1 MQTIKDYLKQTG
13 YTQKRMA
20 NKLGV
25 SVMAVNSLLTGRRKF
40 GVKTATAW
48 SKAFGS
54 NPVYLM
60 TGDGE
65 MLATEQPAPAA
76 AALGHGSHTV
86 TDIYIRRDASKVDE
100 ALRQVASKL
109 PASYRPLKATKDH

>member
-13 YTQKRMA
+13 YTQERMA

-48 SKAFGS
+48 TQS
-54 NPVYLM
+54 PRRWC
-60 TGDGE
+60 
-65 MLATEQPAPAA
+65 
-76 AALGHGSHTV
+76 HGSHTV

-109 PASYRPLKATKDH
+109 PASCRPLKATKDH